1 MKTYKIFI
9 NWFFVSFLFF
19 YSGII
24 FSNELFQS
32 NGAVVTSNALAT
44 KVGEKILAEGGN
56 AYDAATAISAML
68 SVVEPFASG
77 LGGGAFW
84 LIYDAKNKEY
94 KTLDARETAPFKS
107 YKDMYLDENDNVI
120 ENASRIGPMAA
131 GIPGIPAALSYVNT
145 KYGSKKMTTILAPA
159 YHAAKNGFPVNNRYI
174 RGAKYKKEWLN
185 KYKETASIFL
195 NKGEVPK
202 KGWILK
208 QPDLA
213 KTIKKIMG
221 EGHKGFYTGNF
232 AKKMVESV
240 QKNGGIWSEEDL
252 NRYQVL
258 EREPVRSTYNGVS
271 IIAPSLP
278 SSGGL
283 VLSNALNILSGFDLD
298 KFSPTIQK
306 HLIIEALR
314 RAYYERAIKMGDPD
328 FMYESLA
335 FLLTPSFSAK
345 QRESININYATDNK
359 VLEFAEPP
367 YQGQGSDTTHF
378 AVIDKFGNRVA
389 VTQSINFW
397 FGSAFVPEGSGIL
410 LNNEMDDFSIKP
422 GTENGYG
429 LIGYN
434 ANAIEP
440 GKRMLSSMT
449 PTFLESDKGFVIL
462 GTPGGSRI
470 ISMILLSA
478 LDWISGGDA
487 KSMVTIPR
495 FHHQYHPDYV
505 LYEEKAFSQIEI
517 NNLEEMGHKLKK
529 SNRQFGNMQVI
540 QWSRKKNEIYVAS
553 DPRGR
558 EKELTD
564 VY

>member
-1 MKTYKIFI
+1 MKTCKICI

-19 YSGII
+19 YSGIL

-32 NGAVVTSNALAT
+32 NGAVVTSNPLAT

-84 LIYDAKNKEY
+84 LIYDAENKEY
-94 KTLDARETAPFKS
+94 KTLDARETAPFQS

-120 ENASRIGPMAA
+120 ENASRIGPLAA
-131 GIPGIPAALSYVNT
+131 GIPGIPAVLSYVNT
-145 KYGSKKMTTILAPA
+145 KYGSKKIATVLGPA
-159 YHAAKNGFPVNNRYI
+159 YHAANNGFPVNNKYI

-185 KYKETASIFL
+185 KYKETAKIFL

-213 KTIKKIMG
+213 KTIKKIIK
-221 EGHKGFYTGNF
+221 EGHKGFYAGNF
-232 AKKMVESV
+232 AKKMVESI
-240 QKNGGIWSEEDL
+240 QKEGGIWTEEDL
-252 NRYQVL
+252 NRYQVI
-258 EREPVRSTYNGVS
+258 EREPVRSTYNEVS
-271 IIAPSLP
+271 IIAPGLP

-298 KFSPTIQK
+298 KFKPTIRK

-335 FLLTPSFSAK
+335 FLLSPSFSAK

-367 YQGQGSDTTHF
+367 YQGQGNDTTHF

-397 FGSAFVPEGSGIL
+397 FGSAFVPEGTGIL

-449 PTFLESDKGFVIL
+449 PTFLESDRGFVIL

-478 LDWISGGDA
+478 LDWINGGDA
-487 KSMVTIPR
+487 KSMVSIPR
-495 FHHQYHPDYV
+495 FHHQYYPDYV
-505 LYEEKAFSQIEI
+505 LYEDKAFSQIEI

-540 QWSRKKNEIYVAS
+540 QWDREKNEIYVAS

-558 EKELTD
+558 EKNLTD